1 MTIILYSQNQS
12 NMSDI
17 YTNQRKSSSYKNG
30 IMVQLSWI
38 VILCLFRAVSVQGFT
53 PPSVTVKQYQQY
65 NGAGFSVGMYV
76 PVANCGNVSRYVP
89 SHFSM
94 VGSDED
100 GEDEKASRRGIVLQ
114 KFNRFGR
121 NLVSFKKNKV
131 YREDG
136 RGMRVALAVA
146 VSSFLGLQKA
156 PLAYAAVSPARPRD
170 VVVKKHVVK
179 KAVRTEV
186 KQRIS
191 EKRKPVDSRQKKYVA
206 EVPKVAK
213 TKAVVLE
220 KAATLSS
227 KGSKLLEKVKES
239 EMLDKVVDTMK
250 KPNVQKAVI
259 PSSIALTTIV
269 SGSILIKKRKQ
280 KKVDFVDL
288 EDLESDQEV
297 FEEVLGKFTEQST
310 IVKEEDGAEV
320 SEETSSNGELEES
333 VEADLND
340 VNSFYESPVE
350 ELVSGTIN
358 NDTNRMIK
366 LPAHASHI
374 WAHRTTNTYVYH
386 AAYFD

>member
-1 MTIILYSQNQS
+1 M
-12 NMSDI
+12 
-17 YTNQRKSSSYKNG
+17 
-30 IMVQLSWI
+30 
-38 VILCLFRAVSVQGFT
+38 
-53 PPSVTVKQYQQY
+53 
-65 NGAGFSVGMYV
+65 
-76 PVANCGNVSRYVP
+76 
-89 SHFSM
+89 
-94 VGSDED
+94 
-100 GEDEKASRRGIVLQ
+100 
-114 KFNRFGR
+114 
-121 NLVSFKKNKV
+121 
-131 YREDG
+131 
-136 RGMRVALAVA
+136 
-146 VSSFLGLQKA
+146 
-156 PLAYAAVSPARPRD
+156 
-170 VVVKKHVVK
+170 
-179 KAVRTEV
+179 

-191 EKRKPVDSRQKKYVA
+191 EKKKPVDSRQKKYVA

-358 NDTNRMIK
+358 NDTTPITVLLDYGNMTNDDERQFFERALASPDEDNRK
-366 LPAHASHI
+366 LMGKGELSEEESEIASEVKAVENVLFEEFSRAQQRRWRKEAEEYEARI
-374 WAHRTTNTYVYH
+374 AEMERKGAQVQTTDEDVAVNGDVKNDVGETELELSFDQFMEDMNDPNAIQSVEVAVIDEKEEKTAKLASAFLTLGAASVAIEFLSFVDVLVATPLVFLGAKNLAENYLKDRTE
-386 AAYFD
+386 D